1 MEDYVFH
8 EVGIEDKA
16 WIKARLA
23 EDDGNSCERSFSTI
37 FLYRKLYH
45 VQAAEMAGC
54 CVIRCMYKTMKEHV
68 PYWTYYFPIGAG
80 NKRAALEAML
90 ELCRREEIPLHLEPI
105 LANERELLL
114 EWFPGRFLIE
124 SNRDCYDY
132 VYSREKLA
140 FLKGKKMQKKRN
152 HIARF
157 KDDEDWS
164 YEPIT
169 RANLAE
175 TRFMARSWI
184 GSRAEKWNEDME
196 NEFSVLEDAFAN
208 YEAIGLKGGLLRRH
222 GEIVAFTMG
231 EPLNSNTF
239 LVHFEKA
246 FPEVHGAY
254 PMINQQFV
262 QQGTEGFEYIN
273 REDDVGDLGLRKAK
287 LSYYPEILLKKYVAE
302 TCDVVMADP
311 VRDRE
316 AVHAMWE
323 QCFGDSPEFIDFYI
337 TRRMSELNMLV
348 IYRDGRAVS
357 MASFLPTDI
366 QTAIGNLEGFYVY
379 AVATL
384 PEYQGQGLSS
394 KILQF
399 AQRHWQKPLILSPA
413 EPGLRIFYAKR
424 GFQPVYDKKFYALQ
438 PCRDRAAAEAE
449 LKPATAR
456 EYKAVRDAKWQG
468 PGYVAWLE
476 EDIAYAM
483 EHTAFQQGETLL
495 VRCCHEDNDYQDC
508 NDYHECDDNQ
518 AAGGKQAAK
527 TDKEKDKDRGK
538 DKDKETDKAQPEQH
552 ILMYT
557 LDGDT
562 MRIVESTLN
571 LCQLPGLLPLLVK
584 RAAERHPDNKP
595 VRNFEYRLPDGMVWI
610 PERLKTTRLKRRG
623 YFNLALD

>member
-1 MEDYVFH
+1 MEDYNFH
-8 EVGIEDKA
+8 EVGIEDKD

-45 VQAAEMAGC
+45 VQVAEIAGC
-54 CVIRCMYKTMKEHV
+54 LVFRCMYKTMKENV

-80 NKRAALEAML
+80 DKRAALEIML
-90 ELCRREEIPLHLEPI
+90 ELCRQEGIPMHLEPI
-105 LANERELLL
+105 LAQERELLL

-132 VYSREKLA
+132 LYSREKLA
-140 FLKGKKMQKKRN
+140 SLKGKKMQKKRN

-157 KDDEDWS
+157 KDDENWS

-169 RANLAE
+169 RENLAE
-175 TRFMARSWI
+175 TRFMARNWI
-184 GSRAEKWNEDME
+184 CSRAEKWNEDME
-196 NEFSVLEDAFAN
+196 NEFSVLEDAFVN
-208 YEAIGLKGGLLRRH
+208 YEAIGLKGGILRRH
-222 GEIVAFTMG
+222 EDIVAFTMG

-246 FPEVHGAY
+246 FPEVQGAY

-262 QQGTEGFEYIN
+262 QHATEGFEYIN
-273 REDDVGDLGLRKAK
+273 REDDMGDLGLRKAK

-302 TCDVVMADP
+302 TADVVMADP

-316 AVHAMWE
+316 AIHAMWE
-323 QCFGDSPEFIDFYI
+323 QCFGDSPEFIDFYMSK
-337 TRRMSELNMLV
+337 RMSELNMLV

-357 MASFLPTDI
+357 MASFLPADI
-366 QTAIGNLEGFYVY
+366 QTAIGNIEGYYVY

-394 KILQF
+394 RILQF
-399 AQRHWQKPLILSPA
+399 AQQHWQKPLILSPA
-413 EPGLRIFYAKR
+413 ESDLRIFYAKR

-438 PCRDRAAAEAE
+438 PCREQEAADVA
-449 LKPATAR
+449 LKPATAK
-456 EYKAVRDAKWQG
+456 EYKAIRDAKWQG

-483 EHTAFQQGETLL
+483 EHAAFQQGETLL
-495 VRCCHEDNDYQDC
+495 VKCCHEG
-508 NDYHECDDNQ
+508 E
-518 AAGGKQAAK
+518 G
-527 TDKEKDKDRGK
+527 
-538 DKDKETDKAQPEQH
+538 ETPQH

-557 LDGDT
+557 LDGET

-571 LCQLPGLLPLLVK
+571 LSQLPKLLPLLAR
-584 RAAERHPDNKP
+584 RAAELHPESRK
-595 VRNFEYRLPDGMVWI
+595 VRSFEYRLPDGMVWL

-623 YFNLALD
+623 YFNLVLD